1 MSVLFSHKHRKNIP
15 INSGFLVFL
24 YSKVPNMNKYK
35 NRIADS
41 VLARKLAGKG
51 AVLIE
56 GPKWCGKTTTAE
68 QQAQS
73 IIYLDDPATI
83 KENLLKAELA
93 PQELL
98 EGEHPRLLDEWQI
111 APQLWDTI
119 RFDVDHRKGN
129 GHYIL
134 TGSSVPV
141 EDEES
146 KNIRHSGTGRY
157 GWVKM
162 RPMALYE
169 SGESNGTISLKN
181 LFNTPE
187 KIYAKSSLSREDLAF
202 VLCRGGW
209 PAAIDLKGDIAL
221 DQAFDYV
228 DSIAKK
234 DMNRVVDKVRRNPE
248 RVRQLMRSYA
258 RNIASQASYETIAA
272 DMQAN
277 EPKGLD
283 AETVSSYIEAL
294 RKLFVIEESK
304 AWNPNLRSKTAIR
317 TTNTRYY
324 TDPSI
329 GTAALGIGPGDLLSD
344 FNTFG
349 LHFEG
354 LAVRDLRTYASGLLG
369 DVYHY
374 RDSEGLECDAIV
386 HLRDGSYG
394 LIEIKIGGERLINEG
409 AETLIKLQNKI
420 DITKM
425 KSPSFL
431 MVLIGIG
438 EIAYR
443 REDGVYVVPIGCLK
457 D

>member
-1 MSVLFSHKHRKNIP
+1 M
-15 INSGFLVFL
+15 GT
-24 YSKVPNMNKYK
+24 YK
-35 NRIADS
+35 PRIADS

-68 QQAQS
+68 QQAGS
-73 IIYLDDPATI
+73 VIYMDDPKKV
-83 KENLLKAELA
+83 KENLLKADLA

-111 APQLWDTI
+111 APQLWDII
-119 RFDVDHRKGN
+119 RFDVDHRPGN

-141 EDEES
+141 EEEEDEE
-146 KNIRHSGTGRY
+146 KQEENK
-157 GWVKM
+157 KM

-169 SGESNGTISLKN
+169 SGESNGTISLKE
-181 LFNTPE
+181 LFNAPE

-209 PAAIDLKGDIAL
+209 PAAIDLERDIAL

-228 DSIAKK
+228 DSVAKK

-248 RVRQLMRSYA
+248 RVSQLMRSYA
-258 RNIASQASYETIAA
+258 RNLASQAPYETIAA

-277 EPKGLD
+277 EPKGMD
-283 AETVSSYIEAL
+283 AETVSAYIDAL

-324 TDPSI
+324 SDPSI

-369 DVYHY
+369 EVYHY

-394 LIEIKIGGERLINEG
+394 LIEIKIGGEGLINEG
-409 AETLIKLQNKI
+409 AQTLIKLRDKI
-420 DITKM
+420 DPTKM
-425 KSPSFL
+425 KNPSFL
-431 MVLIGIG
+431 MVLVGIG

>member
-1 MSVLFSHKHRKNIP
+1 
-15 INSGFLVFL
+15 
-24 YSKVPNMNKYK
+24 MNNYK

-169 SGESNGTISLKN
+169 SGESNGAISLKN

-228 DSIAKK
+228 DSVAKK

-258 RNIASQASYETIAA
+258 RNIASQVPYETIAA

-283 AETVSSYIEAL
+283 AETVSAYIEAL

-409 AETLIKLQNKI
+409 AETLIKLHNKI

-438 EIAYR
+438 EVAYR